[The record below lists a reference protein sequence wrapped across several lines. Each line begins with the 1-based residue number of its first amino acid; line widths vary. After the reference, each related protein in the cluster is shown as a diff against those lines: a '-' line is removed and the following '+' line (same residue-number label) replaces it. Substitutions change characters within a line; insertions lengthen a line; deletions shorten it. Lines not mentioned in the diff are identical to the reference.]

1 MLCWWCHLPLWLG
14 QTFSVKITF
23 SVPLLLCVLQEPREG
38 LREAM
43 AKDAVTLNAEPPAS
57 HNDKSSEKHGHIP
70 AIPDLDHHLLLST
83 PSLSAK
89 MPMLL
94 TMTSQGGTWDF
105 QKKINSLRYHEYN
118 VSRPVVEDED
128 GDTLQNDTTTF
139 GTLSSGTFCC
149 QISKT

>member
-1 MLCWWCHLPLWLG
+1 M
-14 QTFSVKITF
+14 KITF

-57 HNDKSSEKHGHIP
+57 HNDKSSEKRGHIP

-149 QISKT
+149 PISKPKTPNPEP